1 MKKVPS
7 EKETKEFENKEK
19 EFYTLFPDSPR
30 AVEIERLNLILK
42 REYAIDIL
50 TGAKK
55 FEWRNVSDYY
65 IKRLCAKGY
74 FEWAEKHVDNPKYQ
88 ELVPYADYINDVRT
102 IHFHDYNNEWFID
115 VECEGVYEVYA
126 TEENAK
132 FFREELNCHDLDE
145 EAAWCAEHCA
155 EGEETLLFAL
165 ELGNVIDTNLD
176 DLPEDRKKNKK

>member
-1 MKKVPS
+1 MKVPS
-7 EKETKEFENKEK
+7 EKETKEFEKKEK
-19 EFYTLFPDSPR
+19 EFYKLFPDSPR
-30 AVEIERLNLILK
+30 AVDIERLNLILK

-55 FEWRNVSDYY
+55 FEWRTVSDYY

-74 FEWAEKHVDNPKYQ
+74 FEWAEKYVDDPKYQ

-102 IHFHDYNNEWFID
+102 IHFHDYNNKWYLD
-115 VECEGVYEVYA
+115 VECNALYEVYA

-155 EGEETLLFAL
+155 EGEETMYFTF

-176 DLPEDRKKNKK
+176 DLPEDRKKRKK